1 MDKPETFIDY
11 FRAKKRS
18 NSLSSIDSTG
28 SIDRDVGSSDSAPL
42 PLRRSFSIDTGK
54 GDEGQRK
61 DDTMWHRLMWTIS
74 GC

>member
-1 MDKPETFIDY
+1 MDKPETIIDY

-28 SIDRDVGSSDSAPL
+28 SVDRDAGPSDATAM
-42 PLRRSFSIDTGK
+42 PLRRSLSIDSGK
-54 GDEGQRK
+54 NSEGPPK
-61 DDTMWHRLMWTIS
+61 DDKMWHRLMWTIS